1 MSYSKMSFKYFIGHK
16 NVENIRPLCIMIP
29 KMNRYLKCFGESKYI
44 MSFVIED
51 EKLFKAYNKVWDKN
65 INITPKGFGSEPMY
79 N

>member
-1 MSYSKMSFKYFIGHK
+1 MSFKYFIGYK

-29 KMNRYLKCFGESKYI
+29 KMNRHLKCFGESKYT